1 MTLRITKKKIIFR
14 KEQASV
20 EDLSCLSCKE
30 NKNEDNKNWSRL
42 TWLRFAI
49 AEQRGVHVDEEDHA
63 AEVEVKVEPFV
74 ERRRYVGGYYFG
86 HGKGDSHYDQQLPV
100 ESAKSRRK
108 GVAVQQTE
116 TIVVSTVE
124 RERWTERERAVAAIF
139 HGHFSSSRPS
149 PPWEIE
155 DWYFLSI
162 PTCFRVRLPRRS
174 FSLLPSSFFRNS
186 AAFEIGMK
194 KKGTSRPPERSVSGD
209 TIGRKYIHPRK
220 NWLNY
225 G

>member
-14 KEQASV
+14 KKRGGNFGK
-20 EDLSCLSCKE
+20 SCLSCKE

-124 RERWTERERAVAAIF
+124 RERWTERESSGR
-139 HGHFSSSRPS
+139 HFSQPFFTFSS
-149 PPWEIE
+149 
-155 DWYFLSI
+155 LS
-162 PTCFRVRLPRRS
+162 TVGNRRLIFPVHS
-174 FSLLPSSFFRNS
+174 YLFSRTSSATFILPSSLLFFS
-186 AAFEIGMK
+186 K
-194 KKGTSRPPERSVSGD
+194 QRSVWNRNEKKRNVEAPG
-209 TIGRKYIHPRK
+209 TKRQWRYHWPQIHPPP
-220 NWLNY
+220 
-225 G
+225 